1 MVTAFRIW
9 VVLPVAVGM
18 DISTQPKYFW
28 AGLDL
33 VRTQD
38 SGLFLK
44 FQSPN
49 HKAALFFSIDGLSGD
64 GTRRN
69 GLQLHKKQRSL
80 TGYKPIGPFVLGSA

>member
-1 MVTAFRIW
+1 
-9 VVLPVAVGM
+9 M

-49 HKAALFFSIDGLSGD
+49 HKAALFFSIDGLPAMEPGGMDYSFTKNKD
-64 GTRRN
+64 
-69 GLQLHKKQRSL
+69 LLLDISL
-80 TGYKPIGPFVLGSA
+80 LGPLF